1 MLIFIL
7 RSASFVVFGVL
18 AGGTTEE
25 QRKASTYGQQNI
37 KGYSL
42 KEQHKANHHYSEGRG
57 DGAA

>member
-1 MLIFIL
+1 MFFLL

-25 QRKASTYGQQNI
+25 QRKASTFGQQTI

-42 KEQHKANHHYSEGRG
+42 KEQHKDGHH
-57 DGAA
+57 

>member
-1 MLIFIL
+1 MLFFIL

-42 KEQHKANHHYSEGRG
+42 KEQHKANHH
-57 DGAA
+57 